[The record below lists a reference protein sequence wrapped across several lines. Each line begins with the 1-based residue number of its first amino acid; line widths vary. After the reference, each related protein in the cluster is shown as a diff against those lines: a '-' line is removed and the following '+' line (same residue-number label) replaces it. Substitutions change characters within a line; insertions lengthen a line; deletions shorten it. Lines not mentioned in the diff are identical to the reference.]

1 MDRPYKIILAEDHQ
15 IFREL
20 IRKSLGEIEGIEVV
34 GEVGDGAALL
44 DEVEKLSPDMVV
56 LDIGMPNLSG
66 LEGAGEIKTRHPEVK
81 VLMLTMHK
89 SRDYLT
95 RALEAR
101 VDGYLLKDN
110 AFTDLVSAIQEIR
123 EGRVYISGL
132 LSQQLLDAFSKPP
145 QSKLRV
151 TESLTSRETEVLK
164 LFSEGKPNKQIAEML
179 LISGTTVRI
188 HMANIRK
195 KLDVRSNTD
204 LVRYI
209 TEKEKSS

>member
-1 MDRPYKIILAEDHQ
+1 MKLPFRILLAEDHH

-20 IRKSLGEIEGIEVV
+20 IRKNLGEIEGIEVV

-44 DEVEKLSPDMVV
+44 DEVEKLRPDMVV
-56 LDIGMPNLSG
+56 LDIGLPNLSG
-66 LEGAGEIKTRHPEVK
+66 LEGAKEIKTRHPEIK

-110 AFTDLVSAIQEIR
+110 AFTDLVAAIQEIR

-132 LSQQLLDAFSKPP
+132 LTQQLLDAFSRPS
-145 QSKLRV
+145 QSKFRV
-151 TESLTSRETEVLK
+151 TETLTSRETEVLK
-164 LFSEGKPNKQIAEML
+164 LFTEGKSNKEIAEML

-195 KLDVRSNTD
+195 KLDVRSNTE

-209 TEKEKSS
+209 AATGK